1 MVDVGVGQD
10 DVIHVFGFDHG
21 VTVGGIG
28 IKTFAL
34 EHTAVEQNVLSVVGS
49 DQVFATC
56 DFLNSSNELY
66 LHGKAFV
73 LLLFNDDFLGSDAV
87 FGLDHQHVNASS
99 KGRHVDGN
107 LGTFSVYLTQDL
119 ADAIDDADL
128 LHIV

>member
-66 LHGKAFV
+66 FHGKAFI
-73 LLLFNDDFLGSDAV
+73 LMLFNDDFLGGDAV
-87 FGLDHQHVNASS
+87 VGLDHQHVDAFFE
-99 KGRHVDGN
+99 GRHVDGN
-107 LGTFSVYLTQDL
+107 LGTFSVYLTQGL